1 MSKYHFFAGDIE
13 NHDLQIK
20 KSKSIH
26 RKHAAIKADINN
38 LLNRVKISRKDEKI
52 KNIRLVCVSLIT
64 VSSLAFFLI

>member
-1 MSKYHFFAGDIE
+1 MPKYHFLAGAIE

-20 KSKSIH
+20 KSKSIQ
-26 RKHAAIKADINN
+26 RKPAYIKADINN